1 MLSPDFWRNKRVFIT
16 GHTGFKGSWLAFL
29 LHQLGAEVTGY
40 ALDPKPDCDL
50 FSKLGISKKVHD
62 LRGDVC
68 DLAAISRALE
78 ESEAE
83 IVLHLAAQSIVRVS
97 FDKPL
102 ETMAT
107 NVLGTA
113 NLLQGCRRVCS
124 LKSLVIVTSDK
135 CYKNVGTCRE
145 FSENDPLGGHDL
157 YSASKACA
165 EIISEAFRFSFYGA
179 NPPIGVATAR
189 AGNVIGGGDWA
200 PDRIFPD
207 AIRAFNEGNA
217 LEVRN
222 PNAVR
227 PWQHVL
233 EPLSGYLLLAE
244 RLYVDPQKF
253 SSAWNFGPTSEDTVS
268 VGDLCDLIVKFYGGK
283 SRWLFHNDREAPPE
297 AVTLRLSTEKAFRK
311 LNWTPK
317 WNLNAA
323 VKRTVD
329 WYKAD
334 KEGRDIRTL
343 TQRQI
348 AQYLGKSNPS
358 A

>member
-1 MLSPDFWRNKRVFIT
+1 MLSPDFWKDKRVFIT

-29 LHQLGAEVTGY
+29 LQQLGAEVTGY
-40 ALDPKPDCDL
+40 ALEPKPDCDV
-50 FSKLGISKKVHD
+50 FSKLGVSKKVRD

-68 DLAAISRALE
+68 DLTEISRALE

-83 IVLHLAAQSIVRVS
+83 IVLHLAAQSIVRTS

-102 ETMAT
+102 ETIAT

-113 NLLQGCRRVCS
+113 TLLQACRSITS
-124 LKSLVIVTSDK
+124 LRSLVMVTSDK
-135 CYKNVGTCRE
+135 CYRNVGKPTP
-145 FSENDPLGGHDL
+145 FSEIDALGGHDL

-165 EIISEAFRFSFYGA
+165 EVVSEAFRHSFFTRDSVV
-179 NPPIGVATAR
+179 GVATAR

-200 PDRIFPD
+200 KDRILPD
-207 AIRAFNEGNA
+207 AMRAFNRNKV

-222 PNAVR
+222 PNAIR

-253 SSAWNFGPTSEDTVS
+253 SSAWNFGPNSEDTIS
-268 VGDLCDLIVKFYGGK
+268 VGALCDLIVKFYGGK
-283 SRWLFHNDREAPPE
+283 SRWQFHNDGEAPPE
-297 AVTLRLSTEKAFRK
+297 AATLRLSTEKAFLK
-311 LNWTPK
+311 LNWAPK
-317 WNLNAA
+317 WNLNTA

-329 WYKAD
+329 WYKVD
-334 KEGRDIRTL
+334 KAGQDVAAL

-348 AQYLGKSNPS
+348 AQYLEGDNSS
-358 A
+358 T